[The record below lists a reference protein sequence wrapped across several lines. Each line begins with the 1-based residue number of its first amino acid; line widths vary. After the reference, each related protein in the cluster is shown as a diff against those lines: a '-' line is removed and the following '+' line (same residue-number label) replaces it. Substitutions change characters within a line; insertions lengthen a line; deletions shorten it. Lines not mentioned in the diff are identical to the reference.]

1 MRHLVLCDQ
10 DIVTGPHTQA
20 RGKELVLR
28 ATLVLQILQYQYCR
42 DLQIF
47 CSSWD
52 VESGS
57 EGEGEF
63 FRVPRN
69 SQKKKEVTGSS
80 LQKTFNNMFSSNFS
94 LEAAFIGCN
103 V

>member
-1 MRHLVLCDQ
+1 MLCDQ

-20 RGKELVLR
+20 RGRELVLR

-57 EGEGEF
+57 EDEGEF

-69 SQKKKEVTGSS
+69 SEKEKK
-80 LQKTFNNMFSSNFS
+80 
-94 LEAAFIGCN
+94 
-103 V
+103 